1 MKIGDVKNITAA
13 KKYSNAIIATALEA
27 NNAEKIYQDLVFVSE
42 TIYSNKD
49 LELFLYNPVVTYN
62 DKKDTIT
69 RLFSPHID
77 TITLD
82 FILLLLEKNR
92 LDILKE
98 IINQYI
104 RSLNEH
110 KNIVTPVVI
119 SAVEL
124 NDNQKTM
131 IINKLQTKLSKQ
143 IVPEYEV
150 SQDIIGGLV
159 IELDDRTIDCS
170 LKTKFENMKKQLT
183 KGNNYGN
190 N

>member
-1 MKIGDVKNITAA
+1 MKIGDVKNIKAA
-13 KKYSNAIIATALEA
+13 KKYSNAIITTALEA
-27 NNAEKIYQDLVFVSE
+27 NNAEKIYEDLVLVSE
-42 TIYSNKD
+42 TIYSNNE
-49 LELFLYNPVVTYN
+49 LHLFLHNPIVTYN

-69 RLFSPHID
+69 KLFSSHVD
-77 TITLD
+77 KITLD

-92 LDILKE
+92 LNILKE
-98 IINQYI
+98 VINQYI
-104 RSLNEH
+104 RSLNQH
-110 KNIVTPVVI
+110 KNIITPVVI

-124 NDNQKTM
+124 NDDQKTK

-150 SQDIIGGLV
+150 SEDIIGGLI
-159 IELDDRTIDCS
+159 IELDDKTIDCS
-170 LKTKFENMKKQLT
+170 LKAKFENMKKQLT